1 MVCFSAFGAAFV
13 AKSYRL
19 GAHWYT
25 LSDMLN
31 FAALRIL
38 SDPLK
43 VPTPA
48 ARLFLRL
55 ICDLDIRKFRA
66 LNAVHLCHLYNAERF
81 EISSAINK
89 LCAIGL
95 LERGPLAKRP
105 RLNTYR
111 VNPAYLLSPRDLEE
125 HFRETREIQERL
137 SLLPRKWAR
146 TVA

>member
-1 MVCFSAFGAAFV
+1 
-13 AKSYRL
+13 
-19 GAHWYT
+19 
-25 LSDMLN
+25 MLN

-43 VPTPA
+43 VPGPA
-48 ARLFLRL
+48 LRIFFKL
-55 ICDLDIRKFRA
+55 ITDFDIRRFRA
-66 LNAVHLCHLYNAERF
+66 LNAVHLVHLYKLERH
-81 EISSAINK
+81 EISNAINK

-95 LERGPLAKRP
+95 LERGPLARKP

-111 VNPAYLLSPRDLEE
+111 INPAYLLSPRDLEE